1 MMAETGAINKK
12 SSAFVLRLVISLLY
26 ISIGLQGLISRGGGS
41 GIGALYRAFSS
52 DVIIYLVAVI
62 VMLGGLVMLI
72 PLFTKKLSPVFVK
85 AGTIAVLVIWIAA
98 IFFADIAPGFR
109 GFRAEHWVS
118 WIESVMFHLIVL
130 IATFEVSKK
139 ALA

>member
-1 MMAETGAINKK
+1 MAGTGAITKK
-12 SSAFVLRLVISLLY
+12 NSAFVLRLVISLLY
-26 ISIGLQGLISRGGGS
+26 IRIGFQGLIFRGGSS
-41 GIGALYRAFSS
+41 GIGALYAAFSS

-72 PLFTKKLSPVFVK
+72 PLFTNKLSDVFVK
-85 AGTIAVLVIWIAA
+85 AGTIAVLVIWVAV

-130 IATFEVSKK
+130 IATFDVSKK
-139 ALA
+139 ALS

>member
-1 MMAETGAINKK
+1 MAGTGAITKK
-12 SSAFVLRLVISLLY
+12 NSAFVLRLVISLLY
-26 ISIGLQGLISRGGGS
+26 ISIGIQGLISRGGSS
-41 GIGALYRAFSS
+41 GIGALYAAFSS

-72 PLFTKKLSPVFVK
+72 PLFTNKLSDVFVK
-85 AGTIAVLVIWIAA
+85 AGTIAVLVIWVAV

-130 IATFEVSKK
+130 IATFDVSKK
-139 ALA
+139 ALS

>member
-1 MMAETGAINKK
+1 MAKTGAINKK
-12 SSAFVLRLVISLLY
+12 NSAFVLRLVISLLY
-26 ISIGLQGLISRGGGS
+26 ISIGLQGLITRGGSS
-41 GIGALYRAFSS
+41 GIGALYHAFSS

-72 PLFTKKLSPVFVK
+72 PLFTNKLSTVFVK

-109 GFRAEHWVS
+109 GFRAEDWVF
-118 WIESVMFHLIVL
+118 WIESVMLHLIVL

-139 ALA
+139 DLS

>member
-1 MMAETGAINKK
+1 MAVTGVITKK
-12 SSAFVLRLVISLLY
+12 SSAFVLRLIISLLY
-26 ISIGLQGLISRGGGS
+26 ISIGLQGLISRGGRS
-41 GIGALYRAFSS
+41 GIGALYSAFSS
-52 DVIIYLVAVI
+52 DVVIYLVAVI

-109 GFRAEHWVS
+109 GFRAEHWIS
-118 WIESVMFHLIVL
+118 WIESLMFHLIVL
-130 IATFEVSKK
+130 VATFDVSRKI
-139 ALA
+139 LA

>member
-1 MMAETGAINKK
+1 MAGTGAITKK
-12 SSAFVLRLVISLLY
+12 NSAFVLRLVISLLY
-26 ISIGLQGLISRGGGS
+26 ISIGLQGLISRGGSS
-41 GIGALYRAFSS
+41 GIGALYAAFSS

-72 PLFTKKLSPVFVK
+72 PLFTNKLPDVFVK
-85 AGTIAVLVIWIAA
+85 AGTIAVLVIWVAV

-130 IATFEVSKK
+130 IATFDVSKK
-139 ALA
+139 ALS

>member
-1 MMAETGAINKK
+1 MAGTGAITKK
-12 SSAFVLRLVISLLY
+12 NSTFVLRLVISLLY
-26 ISIGLQGLISRGGGS
+26 ISIGLQGLISRGGSS
-41 GIGALYRAFSS
+41 GIGALYAAFSS

-72 PLFTKKLSPVFVK
+72 PLFTNKLPGVFVK
-85 AGTIAVLVIWIAA
+85 AGTIAVLVIWVAV

-109 GFRAEHWVS
+109 GFGAEHWVS

-130 IATFEVSKK
+130 IATFDVSKK
-139 ALA
+139 ALS

>member
-1 MMAETGAINKK
+1 MAKTGAINKK
-12 SSAFVLRLVISLLY
+12 SSEFVLRLSISLLY

-41 GIGALYRAFSS
+41 GIGALYGAFSS
-52 DVIIYLVAVI
+52 DVIIYLVAII

-72 PLFTKKLSPVFVK
+72 PLFTNKLSPVFIK

-98 IFFADIAPGFR
+98 IFFADVAPGFR
-109 GFRAEHWVS
+109 GFRAEHWVF
-118 WIESVMFHLIVL
+118 WIESVMLHLIVL